1 MHKIVTRTVTQHE
14 HHKRAVTVTVPIST
28 PYPNHKTTHKA
39 SSTAVPA
46 VNGGQ
51 VANLTTT
58 ITIHRAS
65 ETKPVA
71 VGTPAGTIT
80 VTRSAN
86 PTAIPGT
93 TTITRTRTPSAKGT
107 TITVTRPK
115 STILTTVYQ
124 TRSSGVQPSQ
134 PQYVST
140 TTITSYYDKR
150 AVLGGSIA
158 KVRVSIAR
166 TADWAT
172 VKWTE
177 RGVAE
182 TVTTA
187 TSVEGRATAEPM
199 STLTLDENYV
209 YTGPT
214 DVPMKT
220 ITIS

>member
-1 MHKIVTRTVTQHE
+1 MHKIITRTVTQHE
-14 HHKRAVTVTVPIST
+14 HHKRAVTVTVPMPT
-28 PYPNHKTTHKA
+28 PYPNLKTTHKA
-39 SSTAVPA
+39 SSTAAPA

-65 ETKPVA
+65 KTKPVA

-115 STILTTVYQ
+115 TTIMSSVYN
-124 TRSSGVQPSQ
+124 PE
-134 PQYVST
+134 PEYFT
-140 TTITSYYDKR
+140 TTTTTSYYDKR

-158 KVRVSIAR
+158 KVRVTIAS

-177 RGVAE
+177 RALVE
-182 TVTTA
+182 TVTA
-187 TSVEGRATAEPM
+187 DTSVEGRATAEPM